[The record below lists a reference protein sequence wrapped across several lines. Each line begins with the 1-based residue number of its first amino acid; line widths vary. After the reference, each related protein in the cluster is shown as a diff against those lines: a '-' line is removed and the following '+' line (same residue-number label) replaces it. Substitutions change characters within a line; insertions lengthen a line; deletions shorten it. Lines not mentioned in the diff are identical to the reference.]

1 MEVNSIAVFIVLW
14 DSSSGELCAPCAHS
28 GEAPWLCIS
37 FLHRGMESSWQMLF
51 SYRFRW
57 EIWTSSWAECS
68 MTPKVSS
75 PSLWRHRLVW
85 VSVPPLWHWLFWSS
99 SSYTGKKFWHCM
111 RPLSSSQCFSVD
123 MTKRVHF
130 GPKQDYSF
138 LYFVPNFEPLAVLD
152 VGGMLPC

>member
-1 MEVNSIAVFIVLW
+1 
-14 DSSSGELCAPCAHS
+14 
-28 GEAPWLCIS
+28 
-37 FLHRGMESSWQMLF
+37 
-51 SYRFRW
+51 
-57 EIWTSSWAECS
+57 
-68 MTPKVSS
+68 
-75 PSLWRHRLVW
+75 
-85 VSVPPLWHWLFWSS
+85 
-99 SSYTGKKFWHCM
+99 M